1 LQHKDTCEILSEQNT
16 DYKENKILKLQLI
29 EKDKK
34 IADQL
39 QMIEELTTLN
49 MALQRSVI
57 SYFEEFKGKA

>member
-1 LQHKDTCEILSEQNT
+1 LQHKDTCVT
-16 DYKENKILKLQLI
+16 DYNKENKVLKLQLI

-49 MALQRSVI
+49 MALRRSVI